1 MGVLN
6 KVTSTEDGY
15 VSNDEDEEIKWSRR
29 RKNNENTEGKESAG
43 YLLSH
48 FCSSY

>member
-1 MGVLN
+1 MSVLN
-6 KVTSTEDGY
+6 KVATNDDGY

-43 YLLSH
+43 
-48 FCSSY
+48 